1 MASEHLGLMSEGDDG
16 LDVLRAIKIAFSA
29 HAGQTD
35 KKGNPYFSHCK
46 RVASAVEGDD
56 QRIVAY
62 LHDVVEKGRGW
73 TFERLSDEGFN
84 PSVVAAINALT
95 RRENESEDEFVVRA
109 VSDELARPVK
119 VADLKDNLK
128 QARNVGLDQSKY
140 KEGLKIIEELY
151 GVTARSG
158 K

>member
-1 MASEHLGLMSEGDDG
+1 M
-16 LDVLRAIKIAFSA
+16 
-29 HAGQTD
+29 
-35 KKGNPYFSHCK
+35 
-46 RVASAVEGDD
+46 
-56 QRIVAY
+56 
-62 LHDVVEKGRGW
+62 
-73 TFERLSDEGFN
+73 
-84 PSVVAAINALT
+84 AAINALT